1 MGTQVLLDIM
11 GSMFIGGVL
20 ILTLQRVN
28 QETVAQFYYYSSD
41 FILQRSL
48 IDMVEILENDLKR
61 IGYTANPMLIPTPT
75 EAIRAADTSSIRFV
89 GDVDADGTVDTINYS
104 ISATSA
110 VANTKNPRDRIL
122 YKRINSGS
130 QFIIS
135 ANVTRFRFDYF
146 NALGQSIATPIPSN
160 ETGEIATIQLS
171 VEVESPDAFDDNYAQ
186 AYWRQVRLAAKN
198 LRNR

>member
-61 IGYTANPMLIPTPT
+61 VGYTANPMLIPTPT

-89 GDVDADGTVDTINYS
+89 GDVDANGTIDTIQYS
-104 ISATSA
+104 ISTTSA
-110 VANTKNPRDRIL
+110 LANTKNPRDRIL

-146 NALGQSIATPIPSN
+146 NALGQSISTPIPSY

-171 VEVESPDAFDDNYAQ
+171 VEVESPDAFEENYAQ